1 MGSSIA
7 LIIHS
12 LDPTRVVLECHE
24 HLPNEPFSGLFPKRI
39 WEVSCAGAVRNRTYR
54 VGGTNLSLV

>member
-12 LDPTRVVLECHE
+12 LDPTVVLECHI
-24 HLPNEPFSGLFPKRI
+24 HLANVPFSPTLILGFK
-39 WEVSCAGAVRNRTYR
+39 
-54 VGGTNLSLV
+54 